1 MNEKLKMKNEELEDR
16 KVMSGSSF
24 LTPHSSFP
32 ILHSSFLIPLQW
44 FADDDETP
52 GKTEE
57 PTDVKL
63 KRLREEGQVV
73 KSQELVSALGLFLP
87 ALLLLFLAPSMLR
100 TCVEMIRFFFTR
112 VTELDPAKDAIIA
125 GVFFRYL
132 IRLASPIL
140 GVAMFTAVFS
150 NVVQI
155 GFLFT
160 TKPITPDLTRVL
172 PRIGQFFRRMFSIDG
187 AYNFIK
193 SIVKMLIIGG
203 VSYILIRSDLEK
215 LLNLQKAS
223 LWLGFTTVSWI
234 AIKMLIIASLL
245 MLILAIPD
253 YMFQRWRFRE
263 RNKMTR
269 YEIKEEHKQ
278 SEGDQQMQGRIRSR
292 FRDLLRQ
299 NLPAAV
305 PKADV
310 VITNP
315 THIAVA
321 LQYDQKT
328 MPGPMVVAIGA
339 DEMAARIRQI
349 AQEHEVPLVEN
360 KPLAWSLYRDTKVS
374 DIIPVKYWNMV
385 AAVLSKV
392 WYLNEERRRK
402 LRVQQETERL
412 INRDVS

>member
-1 MNEKLKMKNEELEDR
+1 MRNEKLKMKNEELKNKNEGLEIRNEDLGIKR
-16 KVMSGSSF
+16 NSV
-24 LTPHSSFP
+24 T
-32 ILHSSFLIPLQW
+32 SSFLISHSSLFISLQW
-44 FADDDETP
+44 FADDDDTP

-57 PTDVKL
+57 PTEHKL
-63 KRLREEGQVV
+63 QRLREEGQVV
-73 KSQELVSALGLFLP
+73 KSQELVGALGLFLP

-112 VTELDPAKDAIIA
+112 VTELDPTKDAIIV

-132 IRLASPIL
+132 ARLAAPIL
-140 GVAMFTAVFS
+140 AVAFVSAIFS
-150 NVVQI
+150 NVIQI

-160 TKPITPDLTRVL
+160 TKPITPDFTRVL
-172 PRIGQFFRRMFSIDG
+172 PRVGQFFRRMFSIDG
-187 AYNFIK
+187 LYNFGK
-193 SIVKMLIIGG
+193 SILKMVIIGA
-203 VSYILIRSDLEK
+203 VSFILIRADLEK
-215 LLNLQKAS
+215 LINLQKTD

-245 MLILAIPD
+245 MLLIAIPD

-269 YEIKEEHKQ
+269 YEIKEELKTY
-278 SEGDQQMQGRIRSR
+278 EADPQMQNRIRSR

-299 NLPAAV
+299 NLGVAV

-315 THIAVA
+315 THLAVA
-321 LQYDQKT
+321 LQYDQKS

-339 DEMAARIRQI
+339 DEIAARIRAI
-349 AQEHEVPLVEN
+349 AREYDVPLVEN
-360 KPLAWSLYRDTKVS
+360 KPLAWNLYNDTNVG

-385 AAVLSKV
+385 AAILSKV

-402 LRVQQETERL
+402 L
-412 INRDVS
+412 SA